1 MGQWVKVV
9 TAVAGVSAVVQ
20 VQSLWPWNFHM
31 PQVQPIKKKKKRERK
46 DMKEKYLRP

>member
-31 PQVQPIKKKKKRERK
+31 PQVQPIKKKKKK
-46 DMKEKYLRP
+46 KKEKEKK